1 MEGLTVVL
9 GCGQLIFIE
18 ENFSASYCTLEKLFL
33 LQRVATCKFFFQAS
47 LSQLLKLRINREDL
61 S

>member
-18 ENFSASYCTLEKLFL
+18 ENFSAFYCTLEKLFL
-33 LQRVATCKFFFQAS
+33 LQRVATCKLVQRMSNYKFAAG
-47 LSQLLKLRINREDL
+47 KHE
-61 S
+61 